1 MAARRPHRGELTS
14 VWAYHVPVGYANGA
28 GGSFLADKDK
38 ATMGLF
44 DSPTH
49 LLIILAVLVVLF
61 GSAKLPKAAKSM
73 GEAMRIFKKESAKLH
88 EEDSSAPQ
96 QVQASP
102 PQQVAAPQPQ
112 VTPQQQQMADL
123 QQQMDALKQQM
134 GSQQPAAQP
143 PATPAPQPETHHTNQ
158 SS

>member
-1 MAARRPHRGELTS
+1 
-14 VWAYHVPVGYANGA
+14 
-28 GGSFLADKDK
+28 
-38 ATMGLF
+38 MGLF

-88 EEDSSAPQ
+88 DEDSSAPQ
-96 QVQASP
+96 QVEGWS
-102 PQQVAAPQPQ
+102 PQQVAPPQQQATPQPQ
-112 VTPQQQQMADL
+112 AAPQQTAQEQQMAAL
-123 QQQMDALKQQM
+123 QQQLDALKQQQM
-134 GSQQPAAQP
+134 AAQPPPAAQP
-143 PATPAPQPETHHTNQ
+143 PATPAPQPGTQHTNQ

>member
-1 MAARRPHRGELTS
+1 MCLD
-14 VWAYHVPVGYANGA
+14 GYPTGA
-28 GGSFLADKDK
+28 GGSILAEKDNG
-38 ATMGLF
+38 TMGLF

-88 EEDSSAPQ
+88 DEDTSAPQ
-96 QVQASP
+96 QAP
-102 PQQVAAPQPQ
+102 AWEPQQVASPQPQ
-112 VTPQQQQMADL
+112 VTPPQPTAQEQMTNL
-123 QQQMDALKQQM
+123 QKQMDALKQQQAAA
-134 GSQQPAAQP
+134 QQPPAAQP
-143 PATPAPQPETHHTNQ
+143 PATPAPQPGTQHTNQ

>member
-1 MAARRPHRGELTS
+1 
-14 VWAYHVPVGYANGA
+14 
-28 GGSFLADKDK
+28 
-38 ATMGLF
+38 MGLF

-88 EEDSSAPQ
+88 DEDSSAPQ
-96 QVQASP
+96 QVQTSAP
-102 PQQVAAPQPQ
+102 PEVAAPRQAVAPQPQ
-112 VTPQQQQMADL
+112 VAPQQPAQQQMADL

-134 GSQQPAAQP
+134 GSQPPPAQPPAPPAAQP
-143 PATPAPQPETHHTNQ
+143 ETQHTTNQ

>member
-1 MAARRPHRGELTS
+1 
-14 VWAYHVPVGYANGA
+14 
-28 GGSFLADKDK
+28 
-38 ATMGLF
+38 MGLF

-88 EEDSSAPQ
+88 DEDSSAPK
-96 QVQASP
+96 QVQEWTPEQVAP
-102 PQQVAAPQPQ
+102 PQPQAAPQPQ
-112 VTPQQQQMADL
+112 VAPQPTTQQQMADL

-134 GSQQPAAQP
+134 SPQPPAAQP
-143 PATPAPQPETHHTNQ
+143 PVPPATQHTNQ
-158 SS
+158 PG